1 MLPVCPLTILR
12 IVPTYRKATQ
22 YARRSHN
29 GEIKCRETYQNRVV
43 LSTLV
48 AAVFRPHQPVK
59 LAARPRNATGELLR
73 V

>member
-12 IVPTYRKATQ
+12 IVPTYRKATR

-29 GEIKCRETYQNRVV
+29 GEIKCGETYQNRVV

-48 AAVFRPHQPVK
+48 AAVFQPHQPV
-59 LAARPRNATGELLR
+59 
-73 V
+73 